1 MRVTRRSLVPTP
13 NTAVR
18 SAALLGL
25 VLHTGCYLSHT
36 IPLEGERYACQ
47 CAWTQLVPTADIE
60 CDSDGCTFT
69 PCASIDCFE
78 EVHSIGSVRPCTTF
92 ETDPE
97 YICAEACADPRFA
110 PPLTTES
117 EVLLAEYASA
127 GWCSTLD
134 DPPRTFFF
142 PEVPADAVRH
152 GRVVAEL
159 SSLRLSIA
167 GVGTTEV
174 IQPVDGTPVT
184 IQGGTCD
191 GSTPC
196 ALSINDAQIRV
207 DGPVTFEGHT
217 LDGLS
222 LSTAEGMIASAQVV
236 PAPSPPHS
244 WRLLGDS
251 TATSTMSWEF
261 FGSVD
266 GATQEGG
273 LEWVQPLTAPEDGP
287 GGDFDLRRGA
297 PDPHMRFTGVL
308 RDTLMLDDGSSLD
321 VTIEADVFVRFFSG
335 APIPSMRA
343 VDTGGAMEPLLL
355 DGSASYDDLGAA
367 IVDYL
372 WLVRQPDGVETVIAH
387 GVRAVLPP
395 GAYASLPQ
403 GSELCLQ
410 VTDADGLYDKGCT
423 ALTPKP
429 DPTVPPPDCFESGT
443 TTVGGWRFGDL
454 IELAGLRDWI
464 ATKNHITVLVPS
476 DAAIAAAFGGG
487 GPKDAAEAE
496 QFVLT
501 HVLEGRH
508 AIADIRNGKVDL
520 SKNYAGLA
528 VAVAPK
534 DVAEQATIP
543 DVDCLDGEGV
553 THRVG
558 LSLWSSK

>member
-1 MRVTRRSLVPTP
+1 MRVTPRLLSPDPAT
-13 NTAVR
+13 TVR

-25 VLHTGCYLSHT
+25 LLQTGCYLSHT
-36 IPLEGERYACQ
+36 IPLEGERYACE
-47 CAWTQLVPTADIE
+47 CVWNQLLPTATFEAGD
-60 CDSDGCTFT
+60 DGLTFM

-78 EVHSIGSVRPCTTF
+78 PVTSVGDISPCTTF

-97 YICAEACADPRFA
+97 TVCAQACGDPLFA
-110 PPLTTES
+110 PPFLTGYAVT
-117 EVLLAEYASA
+117 LAIHEDA

-167 GVGTTEV
+167 GVGSTEV
-174 IQPVDGTPVT
+174 IQPVDGTAVT

-222 LSTAEGMIASAQVV
+222 LSIADAMIASAQVV

-266 GATQEGG
+266 GVTQEGG

-355 DGSASYDDLGAA
+355 DGSASYDELGAS

-387 GVRAVLPP
+387 GVRAVLP
-395 GAYASLPQ
+395 
-403 GSELCLQ
+403 
-410 VTDADGLYDKGCT
+410 
-423 ALTPKP
+423 
-429 DPTVPPPDCFESGT
+429 
-443 TTVGGWRFGDL
+443 
-454 IELAGLRDWI
+454 
-464 ATKNHITVLVPS
+464 
-476 DAAIAAAFGGG
+476 
-487 GPKDAAEAE
+487 
-496 QFVLT
+496 
-501 HVLEGRH
+501 
-508 AIADIRNGKVDL
+508 
-520 SKNYAGLA
+520 
-528 VAVAPK
+528 
-534 DVAEQATIP
+534 
-543 DVDCLDGEGV
+543 
-553 THRVG
+553 
-558 LSLWSSK
+558 